1 MNSTR
6 LGSYSLLKRIT
17 HGGDPALQTGAKKD
31 NEFVFFMKNVFC
43 GATAGMLGATVGSPF
58 FLVKVRMQNQ
68 TKVAANAVGK
78 QYNYTGTFKLRSSC

>member
-17 HGGDPALQTGAKKD
+17 HGGDPALQPGAKQND
-31 NEFVFFMKNVFC
+31 VIFFLKNLFC
-43 GATAGMLGATVGSPF
+43 GATAGMMGATVGSPF

-68 TKVAANAVGK
+68 TRVAENAVGK
-78 QYNYTGTFKLRSSC
+78 QYNYTGTWK